1 MLSGAL
7 IGSGDGSAV
16 LTAGVSVG
24 AGFGVGAGAAAL
36 RRMKKAA
43 TSAMIS
49 AIYERS
55 IVRFNLSSLSSA

>member
-7 IGSGDGSAV
+7 IGSGDDSAV

-24 AGFGVGAGAAAL
+24 AGFCVGAGAAAL

-43 TSAMIS
+43 TMAMIS
-49 AIYERS
+49 A
-55 IVRFNLSSLSSA
+55 V